1 MDSTRTNDQNPRP
14 RRIARRWMPSR
25 DYPKPW
31 LVTLTERQ
39 RKAIYLLTFPSV
51 RRPR

>member
-1 MDSTRTNDQNPRP
+1 MDSTRTNDQNHRP

-39 RKAIYLLTFPSV
+39 RKAIYLPHPLTV